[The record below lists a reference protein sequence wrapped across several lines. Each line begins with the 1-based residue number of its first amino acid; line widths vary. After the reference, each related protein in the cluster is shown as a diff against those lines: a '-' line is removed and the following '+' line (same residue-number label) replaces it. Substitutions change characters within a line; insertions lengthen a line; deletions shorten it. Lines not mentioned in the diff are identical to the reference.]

1 MLAATWRGNA
11 FFEIEADGV
20 HLAVDP
26 WIRGNPGCSLRMDE
40 FRPGRLTHVF
50 VTHGHPG
57 HWGRGDS
64 ADIAAACGVPLFAP
78 RPLAEHIRKTRDA
91 NADVRGVE
99 NGWSLSGE
107 GFSAEFRVCPHPESP
122 DLRPED
128 AAVPSE
134 PNGLYRFTLYGK
146 TVVHVGDG
154 LPDPVFDD
162 IRRTGARVDL
172 ACLPLWGAGM
182 AAGMEDA
189 VARLLRIV
197 EALRPARVACH
208 NRFDP
213 ALRAWN
219 AVCGRFRREFSDVE
233 LLPQRLDEGVAI
245 R

>member
-1 MLAATWRGNA
+1 MLTATWRGNA

-64 ADIAAACGVPLFAP
+64 ADIAASCGVPLFAP
-78 RPLAEHIRKTRDA
+78 RPLAEHIRKTRAAD
-91 NADVRGVE
+91 ADVRGVE
-99 NGWSLSGE
+99 DGWTFSGE
-107 GFSAEFRVCPHPESP
+107 GVSAEFRVCPHPESP
-122 DLRPED
+122 VLSPED

-134 PNGLYRFTLYGK
+134 PNGLYRFTLCGH
-146 TVVHVGDG
+146 TVIHVGDG

-162 IRRTGARVDL
+162 MRKKGPRADL

-189 VARLLRIV
+189 IARLLRIV

-213 ALRAWN
+213 GFRAWN
-219 AVCGRFRREFSDVE
+219 ALRDRFSREFPAVE

-245 R
+245 S

>member
-1 MLAATWRGNA
+1 MLTATWRGNA
-11 FFEIEADGV
+11 FFEIAAGDV
-20 HLAVDP
+20 RLAVDP

-40 FRPGRLTHVF
+40 FRPGRLTHIF

-64 ADIAAACGVPLFAP
+64 ADIAASCGVPLFAP
-78 RPLAEHIRKTRDA
+78 RPLAEHIRTTRGA
-91 NADVRGVE
+91 GADVRGVE
-99 NGWSLSGE
+99 DGWTLSGE
-107 GFSAEFRVCPHPESP
+107 GVSAEFRVCPHPESP
-122 DLRPED
+122 VLSPED

-134 PNGLYRFTLYGK
+134 LNGLYRFTLCGK

-154 LPDPVFDD
+154 LPDPVFGDM
-162 IRRTGARVDL
+162 RKKGPRADL

-189 VARLLRIV
+189 IARLLRIV

-213 ALRAWN
+213 GFRAWN
-219 AVCGRFRREFSDVE
+219 ALRDRFSREFPAVE
-233 LLPQRLDEGVAI
+233 LLPQRLDEGVVI
-245 R
+245 S

>member
-1 MLAATWRGNA
+1 MLTATWRGNA
-11 FFEIEADGV
+11 FFEIEAGTV
-20 HLAVDP
+20 RLAVDP

-64 ADIAAACGVPLFAP
+64 VDIAAACGVPLFAP
-78 RPLAEHIRKTRDA
+78 RPLAEYIRKTRAA
-91 NADVRGVE
+91 NAVVCGVE
-99 NGWSLSGE
+99 NGWSLREE
-107 GFSAEFRVCPHPESP
+107 GLSAGFGVCPHPESP
-122 DLRPED
+122 ALPPED
-128 AAVPSE
+128 AAAPSE
-134 PNGLYRFTLYGK
+134 PNGFYRFTLYGK

-154 LPDPVFDD
+154 LPDPVFDEM
-162 IRRTGARVDL
+162 RRQGPCVDL

-189 VARLLRIV
+189 VARFLRIV

-213 ALRAWN
+213 AFRAWN
-219 AVCGRFRREFSDVE
+219 TVRDRFSREFPDVE

-245 R
+245 L

>member
-1 MLAATWRGNA
+1 MLTATWRGNA
-11 FFEIEADGV
+11 FFDIEAGAV
-20 HLAVDP
+20 RLAVDP

-64 ADIAAACGVPLFAP
+64 ADIAVSCGVPLFAP
-78 RPLAEHIRKTRDA
+78 SPLAEYIRKTRASD
-91 NADVRGVE
+91 ADVRGVE
-99 NGWSLSGE
+99 DGWTLSGE
-107 GFSAEFRVCPHPESP
+107 DFFAEFRVCPHPESP
-122 DLRPED
+122 VLSPED
-128 AAVPSE
+128 AVVPSE
-134 PNGLYRFTLYGK
+134 PNGLYRFTLCGH

-162 IRRTGARVDL
+162 MRKTGPRADL

-189 VARLLRIV
+189 IARLLRIV
-197 EALRPARVACH
+197 EVLRPARVACH

-213 ALRAWN
+213 GLGAWN
-219 AVCGRFRREFSDVE
+219 ALRDRFRRKFPDVE
-233 LLPQRLDEGVAI
+233 LLPQLLDESVAI
-245 R
+245 S

>member
-1 MLAATWRGNA
+1 M
-11 FFEIEADGV
+11 E
-20 HLAVDP
+20 
-26 WIRGNPGCSLRMDE
+26 E

-64 ADIAAACGVPLFAP
+64 ADIAALCGVPLFAP
-78 RPLAEHIRKTRDA
+78 RPLAEHIRETRA
-91 NADVRGVE
+91 ASADVRGVE
-99 NGWSLSGE
+99 DGWMFSGE
-107 GFSAEFRVCPHPESP
+107 GVSAEFRVCPHPESP
-122 DLRPED
+122 VLSPED

-134 PNGLYRFTLYGK
+134 PNGLYRFTLCGH

-162 IRRTGARVDL
+162 MRKKGPSVDL

-189 VARLLRIV
+189 LARLLRIV

-213 ALRAWN
+213 GLRAWN
-219 AVCGRFRREFSDVE
+219 ALHDRFAREFPDVE

-245 R
+245 S